1 MKFPNL
7 LLNLLFYFFTFCRR
21 PWFLDGY
28 AKVSTWFWQWYSNLL
43 TRPDPARGKFTI
55 TRPDP
60 TRGDPQHPYEAIIIT
75 WSCSANGS
83 LQPHYS
89 VVDVY
94 FDSCCGFSWNL
105 ISFLHIVSLTCSMCP
120 LNVAGHI
127 LSAKKTQHVEATA
140 FVQKKIDKWMFRH
153 CYSKARFLAPYT
165 YIGLQLGFAKR
176 IVELS

>member
-1 MKFPNL
+1 MASKKKCTSMEKAWLDQLHHSIIRATVSL
-7 LLNLLFYFFTFCRR
+7 LGLSPLRCE
-21 PWFLDGY
+21 
-28 AKVSTWFWQWYSNLL
+28 A
-43 TRPDPARGKFTI
+43 
-55 TRPDP
+55 
-60 TRGDPQHPYEAIIIT
+60 EAIIIT

-120 LNVAGHI
+120 LNVAAYI
-127 LSAKKTQHVEATA
+127 LSAKNKTQHVEATA

>member
-1 MKFPNL
+1 MASKKKCTSMEKAWLDQLHHSIIRATVSL
-7 LLNLLFYFFTFCRR
+7 LGLSPLRCE
-21 PWFLDGY
+21 
-28 AKVSTWFWQWYSNLL
+28 A
-43 TRPDPARGKFTI
+43 
-55 TRPDP
+55 
-60 TRGDPQHPYEAIIIT
+60 EAIIIT

-105 ISFLHIVSLTCSMCP
+105 ISFLRIVSLTCSMCP

-176 IVELS
+176 IVEQS